1 MARRERC
8 FCGQDLV
15 GEVEWHACQAAVV
28 VLSDTLREPLS
39 ELRVLVQQL
48 LEQRDRQPQQ
58 GAVVDGRDR
67 RRTWFAE
74 KERALAEEVALAE
87 KLKVVLP
94 AVLRPVGPQPA
105 LIDDVHRPGR
115 LTLEHDDL
123 SGRDVHR
130 FEPRQELAERG
141 CRQRGEARMDLQEIP
156 ERTFA
161 RDCLQC
167 VGDLR
172 MRAGEPGEDRAAQA
186 QHGHRAAR
194 THGCEPRGSF
204 EQSALA
210 EAVAAVEHVEGD
222 LLTVLAALDH
232 SGRAGDDDVKGI
244 CLVALAHDGGAER
257 VTLLLEALS
266 DERARET
273 R

>member
-1 MARRERC
+1 M
-8 FCGQDLV
+8 
-15 GEVEWHACQAAVV
+15 
-28 VLSDTLREPLS
+28 SDALREPLS
-39 ELRVLVQQL
+39 ELRVLLQQL
-48 LEQRDRQPQQ
+48 LEQRDRQPQER
-58 GAVVDGRDR
+58 AVVDGRDR
-67 RRTWFAE
+67 RRTRLAQE
-74 KERALAEEVALAE
+74 ERALTEEVALAE
-87 KLKVVLP
+87 ELKVVLP

-123 SGRDVHR
+123 SGRDVHGL
-130 FEPRQELAERG
+130 EPRQELAERS
-141 CRQRGEARMDLQEIP
+141 CRQRGEARVDLQEIP
-156 ERTFA
+156 ERAFA
-161 RDCLQC
+161 RDCLQG

-172 MRAGEPGEDRAAQA
+172 MRAREPGEDRAAQA

-204 EQSALA
+204 EQPALA
-210 EAVAAVEHVEGD
+210 EAVAAVEHVERD

-232 SGRAGDDDVKGI
+232 PGRAGNDHVEGI
-244 CLVALAHDGGAER
+244 CLVALAHDRGAEG
-257 VTLLLEALS
+257 VALLLEALG